1 MVVIKV
7 KGLDVIAGTISN
19 RRKSMGL
26 TQGQLAERAG
36 IGQSMVA
43 QIESGGRV
51 PHLITFVSILS
62 ALDMVLRVENE
73 V

>member
-7 KGLDVIAGTISN
+7 KGLDIIAGTIAN
-19 RRKSMGL
+19 RRKSLGL
-26 TQGQLAERAG
+26 TQGQLAERSG
-36 IGQSMVA
+36 VGQSMVA

-51 PHLITFVSILS
+51 PHLMTFVSILS
-62 ALDMVLRVENE
+62 ALDMVLKMENE